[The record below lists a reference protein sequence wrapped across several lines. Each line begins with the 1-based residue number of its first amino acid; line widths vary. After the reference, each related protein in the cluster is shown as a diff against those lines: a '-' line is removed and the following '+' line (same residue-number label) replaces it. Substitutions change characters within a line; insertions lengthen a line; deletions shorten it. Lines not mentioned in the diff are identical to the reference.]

1 MYGMMSDGAEYVN
14 SPEFKKLAAE
24 IGATSVD
31 DVLKFLSGKQTQQ
44 GLIAATKKGLN
55 AATFGQ
61 TPRTAIRFAGSKPV
75 RMALRAVPGL
85 ATAGT
90 ILGAADILTGDESIG
105 NKAMDA
111 AAMMAAGTAGTMI
124 GGPLGGA
131 IGANLGKMGSD
142 QIQRL
147 FGGGKSP
154 EERRMEEALAALRG
168 GVI

>member
-1 MYGMMSDGAEYVN
+1 MYGMMSDGAEYLS

-31 DVLKFLSGKQTQQ
+31 DVLQFLSGKQTQQ
-44 GLIAATKKGLN
+44 GLIAATGKGLN

-61 TPRTAIRFAGSKPV
+61 FPKSVGRFAGSKPV

-124 GGPLGGA
+124 GGPLGA
-131 IGANLGKMGSD
+131 AVGANLGKMGSD

-147 FGGGKSP
+147 FGGGQTP